1 MSVFLTAI
9 IKSKT
14 GQSAAMKRLL
24 LDLVD
29 GSKSE
34 AACLQYDLHQSTE
47 NPEVFI
53 FHEEWA
59 SQEGLDLHNS
69 QPHIQKFVD
78 DSASIIDGT
87 TVMYKT
93 ERVG

>member
-9 IKSKT
+9 IKSKS
-14 GQSAAMKRLL
+14 GQSEAMKELL
-24 LDLVD
+24 LELVA

-47 NPEVFI
+47 TPEVFI
-53 FHEEWA
+53 FHEEWTN
-59 SQEGLDLHNS
+59 QEGLDLHNR
-69 QPHIQKFVD
+69 QPHIQKFVEN
-78 DSASIIDGT
+78 SADIIDGT
-87 TVMYKT
+87 AVIYKT

>member
-1 MSVFLTAI
+1 MSVFLTVI
-9 IKSKT
+9 IKSKS
-14 GQSAAMKRLL
+14 GQSAAMKELL
-24 LDLVD
+24 LELVA

-47 NPEVFI
+47 TPEVFI

-59 SQEGLDLHNS
+59 NQDGLDLHNR
-69 QPHIQKFVD
+69 QPHIQKFVEN
-78 DSASIIDGT
+78 SADIIDGT
-87 TVMYKT
+87 TVIYKT